1 MDFPVCPA
9 CGQSVLDDDAEDC
22 PFCGSSMKAPPGA
35 KPAAPK
41 PAAGANAKPGAAPS
55 KPGAAATSKP
65 TTAGR
70 GTSANK
76 PGGGT
81 AGAADDFPFDADLPA
96 SKSAIQAMPNATRQ
110 RSLQVVCPMCET
122 AGYVPPT
129 AAGQEVKCANP
140 KCLMPV
146 FKAPATVIE
155 APPPP
160 PKKSNLLPII
170 GVTAA
175 VLVVAGLGM
184 FVLPGLLARN
194 PKPSG
199 MSDEA
204 RELMAEM
211 AKGNSGTPKTSTKT
225 TPANTTPS
233 NTATTPD
240 TTKNG
245 ETNTSPAPKS
255 AKTAIIEALKQLDDA
270 CLIGDRRQRS
280 KPYCRQLAAEAHALA
295 GEAAAAR
302 EHLAQLIV
310 VGKDVPYYRI
320 VPNLE
325 LFWSEWSAGDKAA
338 AGKSLDAA
346 LADAPKIPKVGRNQL
361 EIAGRLAAALAAG
374 GRIPDA
380 LAVLQAHQSAEA
392 DGQLAAHLQMATDG
406 RLARLTNIRA
416 VLPWSAPQAV
426 AATAVLVVRGQRT
439 AAREWAV
446 AQPSDEAKSEC
457 LAIWAEGV
465 ARGQAQPG
473 SADSNPE
480 IVAAVQGL
488 APSLAAR
495 VWARAAYGRFAAKDV
510 GGTAATLKLA
520 RDLLATVA
528 APSEPKMPEIKQTMK
543 FTLPAP
549 APLVQAATAAAEIA
563 FVQSLSADTL
573 KDAEASL
580 ELALQFARGLAPG
593 LPAVS
598 QRSNEAEQLGASGLL
613 GLLKGELKLK
623 TDDEARLA
631 VGRYR
636 RALIDITDASR
647 QRLELQTRLLSRFAD
662 FGLKDKVWIVVSSRS
677 AESDTSLRDD
687 FLATPLVG
695 ELLEIFHGTET
706 EQAIQGALSA
716 NATPKRPD
724 VAALREL
731 LKNGDAQGAAEF
743 VSGLDAKS
751 GRRDELTLTM
761 ATWLATSNKLDTAL
775 QFIGRLDDIVLRE
788 EAYRLTA
795 GLAAQ
800 RGHTEALAKQIGLAN
815 QATERA
821 ALCRGLIGGLKGA
834 AVTDDLPEPAA
845 AP

>member
-22 PFCGSSMKAPPGA
+22 PFCGSSMKAKPGA

-41 PAAGANAKPGAAPS
+41 PVASASAKPGAAPS

-65 TTAGR
+65 TPAGK
-70 GTSANK
+70 GTSASK
-76 PGGGT
+76 SGGGK
-81 AGAADDFPFDADLPA
+81 AGASDDFPFDADLPA
-96 SKSAIQAMPNATRQ
+96 SKSAIQATPSATKQ

-129 AAGQEVKCANP
+129 AAGHEVKCANP
-140 KCLMPV
+140 KCMMPV
-146 FKAPATVIE
+146 FKAPAIVVE

-170 GVTAA
+170 GLTAA
-175 VLVVAGLGM
+175 VLVVAGLGI
-184 FVLPGLLARN
+184 FVLPGLLASK

-199 MSDEA
+199 MSDEDRA
-204 RELMAEM
+204 LMAEM
-211 AKGNSGTPKTSTKT
+211 AKGNSGTPTTSTKT
-225 TPANTTPS
+225 TPADTTPANTT
-233 NTATTPD
+233 TTPG
-240 TTKNG
+240 TTKNSD
-245 ETNTSPAPKS
+245 TVPKS
-255 AKTAIIEALKQLDDA
+255 AEAAIAEALKQLNEA
-270 CLIGDRRQRS
+270 CLVGDRRQRS
-280 KPYCRQLAAEAHALA
+280 KPYCRQLAAEANALA
-295 GEAAAAR
+295 GDATAAR

-320 VPNLE
+320 VPNLD

-346 LADAPKIPKVGRNQL
+346 LADAPKIPKLGRNQL

-380 LAVLQAHQSAEA
+380 LAVLQGHQSAEA
-392 DGQLAAHLQMATDG
+392 DGQLAAHVQMATDG
-406 RLARLTNIRA
+406 RLARLTNVRA

-426 AATAVLVVRGQRT
+426 AATAALVARGQLT
-439 AAREWAV
+439 AAREWAA
-446 AQPSDEAKSEC
+446 AQPNDEAKSEC

-480 IVAAVQGL
+480 IVAAVKGL
-488 APSLAAR
+488 APPLAAR
-495 VWARAAYGRFAAKDV
+495 VWARAAYGRFAAKDA

-520 RDLLATVA
+520 RDLLTTVA
-528 APSEPKMPEIKQTMK
+528 VPPELTMPEIKQTLK
-543 FTLPAP
+543 YTLPAP
-549 APLVQAATAAAEIA
+549 APLAQAATAAAEIA
-563 FVQSLSADTL
+563 YVQSQSADTL
-573 KDAEASL
+573 KDAETSL

-593 LPAVS
+593 LPAAS
-598 QRSNEAEQLGASGLL
+598 QRANEAEQLGASGLL

-636 RALIDITDASR
+636 RALNDITDASR
-647 QRLELQTRLLSRFAD
+647 QRFELQTKLLSRFAD
-662 FGLKDKVWIVVSSRS
+662 FGLKNKVWIVVSSRS
-677 AESDTSLRDD
+677 AESDASLRDD
-687 FLATPLVG
+687 FLATSLVG

-706 EQAIQGALSA
+706 EKAIQGALSA

-724 VAALREL
+724 LATLRDL
-731 LKNGDAQGAAEF
+731 LTKSDAQGAAEF
-743 VSGLDAKS
+743 VSSLDTKS

-761 ATWLATSNKLDTAL
+761 ATWLATSDKLDTAL

-788 EAYRLTA
+788 EAYRLMA

-800 RGHTEALAKQIGLAN
+800 RGHTEALTKRIGLSN

-821 ALCRGLIGGLKGA
+821 ALCRGLVGGLKQA
-834 AVTDDLPEPAA
+834 AVTDDLP
-845 AP
+845 

>member
-9 CGQSVLDDDAEDC
+9 CSQSVLDDDAEDC
-22 PFCGSSMKAPPGA
+22 PFCGSSMKAKPGA

-41 PAAGANAKPGAAPS
+41 PAASASAKLGAAPS
-55 KPGAAATSKP
+55 KPTAAGK
-65 TTAGR
+65 

-76 PGGGT
+76 HGGGK

-96 SKSAIQAMPNATRQ
+96 SKSAIQAMPNATKQ
-110 RSLQVVCPMCET
+110 RSLKVVCPMCET

-140 KCLMPV
+140 KCMMPV
-146 FKAPATVIE
+146 FKAPATVVV
-155 APPPP
+155 APPTP

-170 GVTAA
+170 GVTAV
-175 VLVVAGLGM
+175 VLVVAGLGI
-184 FVLPGLLARN
+184 FVLPGLLASK

-211 AKGNSGTPKTSTKT
+211 SKGNSGTPTTSTKT
-225 TPANTTPS
+225 TRANTTPT
-233 NTATTPD
+233 NTTTTPG
-240 TTKNG
+240 TTKNNVTG
-245 ETNTSPAPKS
+245 AAPKS
-255 AKTAIIEALKQLDDA
+255 AEAVIAEALKQLNDA
-270 CLIGDRRQRS
+270 CLVGDRRQRS
-280 KPYCRQLAAEAHALA
+280 KPYCRQLAAEANALA
-295 GEAAAAR
+295 GDAAAAR

-338 AGKSLDAA
+338 AAKSLDAA

-361 EIAGRLAAALAAG
+361 EIAGRLAAALVEG

-380 LAVLQAHQSAEA
+380 LTVLQGHQSAEA
-392 DGQLAAHLQMATDG
+392 DGQLAAHVQMVTDG
-406 RLARLTNIRA
+406 RLARLTSVRA

-426 AATAVLVVRGQRT
+426 AATATLVTRGQLT
-439 AAREWAV
+439 AARDWAA
-446 AQPSDEAKSEC
+446 AQPNDEAKSEC
-457 LAIWAEGV
+457 LAIWAEGA

-473 SADSNPE
+473 SADSNKE
-480 IVAAVQGL
+480 IVDAVQAL
-488 APSLAAR
+488 APTLAAR

-520 RDLLATVA
+520 RDLLTTVA
-528 APSEPKMPEIKQTMK
+528 APSEPTMPEIKQTMK

-549 APLVQAATAAAEIA
+549 APLIQAATAAAEIA

-623 TDDEARLA
+623 TDDEGRLA

-636 RALIDITDASR
+636 RALTDITDASR
-647 QRLELQTRLLSRFAD
+647 QRFELQTRLLSRFAD

-677 AESDTSLRDD
+677 AESDASLRDD
-687 FLATPLVG
+687 FLATPLTG

-706 EQAIQGALSA
+706 EKAIQGALSA
-716 NATPKRPD
+716 SATPKRPD
-724 VAALREL
+724 VAVLRDL
-731 LKNGDAQGAAEF
+731 LTKSDAQGAAEF
-743 VSGLDAKS
+743 VSGLDTKS

-800 RGHTEALAKQIGLAN
+800 RGHTEALSKQIGLAN

-821 ALCRGLIGGLKGA
+821 ALCRGLIGGLKQP
-834 AVTDDLPEPAA
+834 AVTDDLPELAA
-845 AP
+845 AR

>member
-22 PFCGSSMKAPPGA
+22 PFCGSSMKAKPGA

-41 PAAGANAKPGAAPS
+41 PAASASAKPGAVPS
-55 KPGAAATSKP
+55 RPGTAATSKP
-65 TTAGR
+65 TAAGK
-70 GTSANK
+70 GASANK
-76 PGGGT
+76 PGGGK
-81 AGAADDFPFDADLPA
+81 ASAADDFPFDADLPV
-96 SKSAIQAMPNATRQ
+96 SKSAIQAMPNATKQ
-110 RSLQVVCPMCET
+110 RSLQVICPMCET

-129 AAGQEVKCANP
+129 AAGQEVKCANS
-140 KCLMPV
+140 KCMVPV
-146 FKAPATVIE
+146 FKAPAAVVV

-170 GVTAA
+170 GVTVV

-184 FVLPGLLARN
+184 FVLPGLLASK

-199 MSDEA
+199 LTDEA
-204 RELMAEM
+204 KALMAEM
-211 AKGNSGTPKTSTKT
+211 SKGNSGTPTTSTKT

-233 NTATTPD
+233 NTTTTPS

-245 ETNTSPAPKS
+245 ETSPVPKS
-255 AKTAIIEALKQLDDA
+255 AEATVAEALKQLNEA
-270 CLIGDRRQRS
+270 CLVGDRRQRS
-280 KPYCRQLAAEAHALA
+280 KPYCRQLAAEANALA
-295 GEAAAAR
+295 SDAAAAR

-338 AGKSLDAA
+338 AAKSLDAA
-346 LADAPKIPKVGRNQL
+346 LADAPKIPKLGRNQL
-361 EIAGRLAAALAAG
+361 EIAGRLAAALVAG

-380 LAVLQAHQSAEA
+380 LAVLQGHQSAET
-392 DGQLAAHLQMATDG
+392 DGQLAAHVQMATDG
-406 RLARLTNIRA
+406 RLARLTSLRA

-426 AATAVLVVRGQRT
+426 AATAALVTRGQLT
-439 AAREWAV
+439 AARDWAA
-446 AQPSDEAKSEC
+446 AQPNEEAKSEC
-457 LAIWAEGV
+457 LAIWAEGA

-473 SADSNPE
+473 SADSNQE

-488 APSLAAR
+488 APPLAAR

-528 APSEPKMPEIKQTMK
+528 MPSEPTMPEIKQTMK
-543 FTLPAP
+543 YTLPAE

-593 LPAVS
+593 LPAAS
-598 QRSNEAEQLGASGLL
+598 QRSNAAEQLGASGLL

-631 VGRYR
+631 VGKYR
-636 RALIDITDASR
+636 RALTDITDAAR
-647 QRLELQTRLLSRFAD
+647 HRLELQTRLLSRFAD
-662 FGLKDKVWIVVSSRS
+662 AGLKDKVWIVVSSRS
-677 AESDTSLRDD
+677 AESDASLRDD

-706 EQAIQGALSA
+706 EKAIQGALSA
-716 NATPKRPD
+716 NTTPKRPD
-724 VAALREL
+724 VAVLRDL
-731 LKNGDAQGAAEF
+731 LKKGDAQEAAEF
-743 VSGLDAKS
+743 VSGLDTKS

-761 ATWLATSNKLDTAL
+761 ATWLATSDKLDTAL

-800 RGHTEALAKQIGLAN
+800 RGHTEALSKQIGLAN

-821 ALCRGLIGGLKGA
+821 ALCRGLIGGLKQA
-834 AVTDDLPEPAA
+834 AVADDLPEPAA

>member
-22 PFCGSSMKAPPGA
+22 PFCGSSMTAKPGA
-35 KPAAPK
+35 RPTVPK
-41 PAAGANAKPGAAPS
+41 PAASASAKPGATPS
-55 KPGAAATSKP
+55 KPGVAANSKP
-65 TTAGR
+65 TPAGK

-76 PGGGT
+76 PGGAK

-96 SKSAIQAMPNATRQ
+96 SKSAIQAMPNATKQ

-140 KCLMPV
+140 KCMVPV
-146 FKAPATVIE
+146 FKAPAVVVE

-160 PKKSNLLPII
+160 PKKSNLVPII
-170 GVTAA
+170 GIAAA
-175 VLVVAGLGM
+175 VVVVVGLGI
-184 FVLPGLLARN
+184 FVLPGLLASK

-211 AKGNSGTPKTSTKT
+211 AKGNSGTPATTPKT
-225 TPANTTPS
+225 TPS
-233 NTATTPD
+233 KTATTPG

-245 ETNTSPAPKS
+245 ETNTSPAPKP
-255 AKTAIIEALKQLDDA
+255 AEAAITEALKQLNDA
-270 CLIGDRRQRS
+270 CLVGDRRQRS
-280 KPYCRQLAAEAHALA
+280 KPYCRQLAAEANALV
-295 GEAAAAR
+295 GETAAAR

-325 LFWSEWSAGDKAA
+325 LFWSEWSAGDKTA

-346 LADAPKIPKVGRNQL
+346 LADAPKIPKLGRNQL
-361 EIAGRLAAALAAG
+361 EIAGRLAAALEAG

-380 LAVLQAHQSAEA
+380 LAVLQGHQSAES
-392 DGQLAAHLQMATDG
+392 DGQLAAHVQMATDG
-406 RLARLTNIRA
+406 RLARLTNVRA

-426 AATAVLVVRGQRT
+426 AATAALVARDQLT
-439 AAREWAV
+439 AARDWSA
-446 AQPSDEAKSEC
+446 AQPNDEAKSEC

-480 IVAAVQGL
+480 IVEAVKGL

-495 VWARAAYGRFAAKDV
+495 VWARASYGRFAAKDV
-510 GGTAATLKLA
+510 GGAAATLKVA
-520 RDLLATVA
+520 SDLLTAVA
-528 APSEPKMPEIKQTMK
+528 VPSELTMPEIKQTPK
-543 FTLPAP
+543 YTLPAP

-613 GLLKGELKLK
+613 GLLKRELALK

-631 VGRYR
+631 VGKYR
-636 RALIDITDASR
+636 RALNDITEASEKR
-647 QRLELQTRLLSRFAD
+647 FELQTRLLSRFAD
-662 FGLKDKVWIVVSSRS
+662 VGLKDKVWIVVSSRS
-677 AESDTSLRDD
+677 AESEASLRDD

-706 EQAIQGALSA
+706 EKAIQGALSA
-716 NATPKRPD
+716 NATPMRPD
-724 VAALREL
+724 VAVLRDL
-731 LKNGDAQGAAEF
+731 LKKGDAQGAAEF
-743 VSGLDAKS
+743 VSGLDTKS

-761 ATWLATSNKLDTAL
+761 ATWLAASDKPDTAL

-821 ALCRGLIGGLKGA
+821 ALCRGLIGGLKQA
-834 AVTDDLPEPAA
+834 AVTDDPTEPATA
-845 AP
+845 R